1 MDEGKFNTIKVSLVD
16 KFPLSEDIFVRICVK
31 EKQSN
36 LTIDIRRFNGYEATF
51 EGIQLN
57 LNQWLY
63 LKTSI
68 KHIDPSVRMS
78 SSEEE

>member
-1 MDEGKFNTIKVSLVD
+1 MHT
-16 KFPLSEDIFVRICVK
+16 CVN

-68 KHIDPSVRMS
+68 KHIYSLVRIS

>member
-1 MDEGKFNTIKVSLVD
+1 M
-16 KFPLSEDIFVRICVK
+16 RICVN

-57 LNQWLY
+57 FNQCLY

-68 KHIDPSVRMS
+68 KHLDSSVRMS